1 MGLMATPYTAV
12 RLAAV
17 SSWAPQG
24 IIPCSTQENT
34 SSKEAVRRGS
44 TLWIRLMSLAMGPLT
59 MMATVLLAVAQSA
72 RETRAATAPP
82 GRTCCPSSLPPS
94 FSISQAMPPLWAI
107 ISDIPPQNRDR
118 KNTSFMP
125 VKPFQMLWAKR
136 GMSRSPRARPMM
148 PAAKMPMVNTRN
160 TFMPISAS
168 TRTAT

>member
-1 MGLMATPYTAV
+1 
-12 RLAAV
+12 
-17 SSWAPQG
+17 
-24 IIPCSTQENT
+24 
-34 SSKEAVRRGS
+34 
-44 TLWIRLMSLAMGPLT
+44 MSLAMGPLT

-72 RETRAATAPP
+72 RETRAAMPTWAD
-82 GRTCCPSSLPPS
+82 LLLFIMPPS

-136 GMSRSPRARPMM
+136 GMSRSPMARPMM
-148 PAAKMPMVNTRN
+148 PAAKMPMVSTRN